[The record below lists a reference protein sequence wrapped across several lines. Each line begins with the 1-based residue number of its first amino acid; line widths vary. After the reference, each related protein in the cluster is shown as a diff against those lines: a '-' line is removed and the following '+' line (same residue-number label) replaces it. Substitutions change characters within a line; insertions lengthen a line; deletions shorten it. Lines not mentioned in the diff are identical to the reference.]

1 MSEKALIPD
10 QGIPSL
16 SNPLILPT
24 CKGNKWIHA
33 RNLSCVQKYHFK
45 FIPSFP
51 RMLVSK
57 ILARITQHA
66 KLGLQTKTISVC
78 VLMDRDLKATI
89 VMRVRSLI
97 FFIKAETRCISNKL
111 RKWLVIVTEHRRWK
125 PRMAQVIQNTK
136 GTYMWTTMLLLMVH
150 LGTGFFTHFCF
161 LPHSVSIFFNA
172 VSYPPSTR
180 TNCNFSVSFLTKR
193 MSTELS
199 TKFTQRSDVIPYLH
213 KNIKQW
219 KIKVD

>member
-1 MSEKALIPD
+1 M
-10 QGIPSL
+10 
-16 SNPLILPT
+16 
-24 CKGNKWIHA
+24 
-33 RNLSCVQKYHFK
+33 RQKYHFK

-57 ILARITQHA
+57 ILERITQRA

-78 VLMDRDLKATI
+78 VLMDLDLKATI

-97 FFIKAETRCISNKL
+97 FFIKAETRCISDKL

-150 LGTGFFTHFCF
+150 LGTGFFTHF
-161 LPHSVSIFFNA
+161 FFYLIQ
-172 VSYPPSTR
+172 SQFSSTL
-180 TNCNFSVSFLTKR
+180 FLTHHLHEQTVI
-193 MSTELS
+193 SQFPFL
-199 TKFTQRSDVIPYLH
+199 RSECQQ
-213 KNIKQW
+213 N
-219 KIKVD
+219 

>member
-1 MSEKALIPD
+1 
-10 QGIPSL
+10 
-16 SNPLILPT
+16 
-24 CKGNKWIHA
+24 
-33 RNLSCVQKYHFK
+33 
-45 FIPSFP
+45 
-51 RMLVSK
+51 MLVSK

-66 KLGLQTKTISVC
+66 KLGLQTGTISVC
-78 VLMDRDLKATI
+78 VLMDLDLKATI

-97 FFIKAETRCISNKL
+97 FFIKAETRCISDKL

-136 GTYMWTTMLLLMVH
+136 GTYMWTTMLLHMVH
-150 LGTGFFTHFCF
+150 LGTGFSLIFVF